1 MKKLIERIQREQSL
15 RTVLAWSFF
24 IVSALILLIA
34 GLGQIIYNYQTQR
47 EILFAQQQAIAQD
60 AAVDVSDFIEDK
72 FFVLETAVSLE
83 NVATV
88 SPEDQERILGNAL
101 GFQPAFRQLALYDAN
116 GQLLTHLSRLVAS
129 RSQAFLTGTQR
140 SIDEVAQTDRF
151 ISPILIDDESF
162 EPLITIAV
170 PITNVFGDFQ
180 GILAAELNLK
190 FMWDLMD
197 QLNVGEAGYAYVVD
211 REGNLLA
218 YADTARVLRREN
230 VSQLAEVAAFIAG
243 ENEIEHGAFVGN
255 GIENEDSVQ
264 TFAKLESP
272 DWAVVTEVP
281 TNEAFRDITATVALS
296 SVFVLLAAALAGG
309 FGILTARRIAA
320 PIVTLTETAAQV
332 AEGNLDL
339 RTEVGGNLEVV
350 RLGNAFNN
358 MTAQLQELIG
368 SLEQRVA
375 VRTRALEISGSVSR
389 QLSNILD
396 QQELVTAVVELVKEA
411 FDYYHAHIYLFDDKG
426 ENLVMVG
433 GTGEAG
439 QQMLANQHQIP
450 AGRGL
455 VGRAGQSGQSVLV
468 ADTAED
474 EAWLPNPLLPET
486 QAEAAVPIAIGGQ
499 ILGVLDVQ
507 HNIKAGLTQAD
518 VDLLEAIASQV
529 AVGLRNANLYE
540 AAQQQAAREAR
551 LNEINQKILRT
562 TNVDEAMQV
571 AVREIGRALNA
582 SQTIVHFKRDELPE
596 TFGDTKPLNGALVNG
611 HKHNSQ

>member
-264 TFAKLESP
+264 TFAGLESP

-411 FDYYHAHIYLFDDKG
+411 FDYYHAHIYLFDDKS

>member
-88 SPEDQERILGNAL
+88 SSEDQERILGNAL

-411 FDYYHAHIYLFDDKG
+411 FDYYHAHIYLFDDKS

-611 HKHNSQ
+611 HKHNGQ